1 MSGDIRAFLNLDRL
15 LGDIRTLAGFGAVE
29 AGGID
34 RPAFSPAIVDAEEW
48 LMQAMRQASM
58 TAHRD
63 GAGNIIGRLGPQT
76 GRTLIC
82 GSHIDTVRGGGSLD
96 GTLGVLAGLEC
107 ARAIAA
113 SGLQPS
119 AGFEVVAFADEEGAY
134 HGLLGSK
141 AMAGALEPADIQDSG
156 TLAMAMLAVGL
167 DFSAVSKAARKL
179 DEVEAYLELH
189 IEQGPVLERLGLDIG
204 IVDAIVGMDLSS
216 YTLTGKARHSGS
228 TPMAD
233 RQDALVCAASAIH
246 SAIAAMVEEG
256 LADAGTMTFGN
267 LRVSPGST
275 NVVPGQVIVDS
286 EVRAQ
291 DRETIAALRSI
302 VDRAFRYAAGQAGLT
317 TVRGRNVI
325 DPPAPLSKGLR
336 DRLFAIAA
344 KNNLQCALLSS
355 GACHDAQVF
364 ASRDVPTAMIF
375 IESKGGISHHSDEHS
390 TPAAIRAGAEFL
402 LLAVHDL
409 LVRGTR

>member
-1 MSGDIRAFLNLDRL
+1 
-15 LGDIRTLAGFGAVE
+15 
-29 AGGID
+29 
-34 RPAFSPAIVDAEEW
+34 
-48 LMQAMRQASM
+48 M
-58 TAHRD
+58 TARRD

-141 AMAGALEPADIQDSG
+141 AMAGALEPDDIQDSG
-156 TLAMAMLAVGL
+156 ALAMAMLAVGL

-233 RQDALVCAASAIH
+233 R
-246 SAIAAMVEEG
+246 
-256 LADAGTMTFGN
+256 
-267 LRVSPGST
+267 
-275 NVVPGQVIVDS
+275 
-286 EVRAQ
+286 
-291 DRETIAALRSI
+291 
-302 VDRAFRYAAGQAGLT
+302 
-317 TVRGRNVI
+317 
-325 DPPAPLSKGLR
+325 
-336 DRLFAIAA
+336 
-344 KNNLQCALLSS
+344 
-355 GACHDAQVF
+355 
-364 ASRDVPTAMIF
+364 
-375 IESKGGISHHSDEHS
+375 
-390 TPAAIRAGAEFL
+390 
-402 LLAVHDL
+402 
-409 LVRGTR
+409 